1 MFSKNNSSVTI
12 DLLFNL
18 LLTFVCL
25 FFLSFLLVNDPS
37 EDNSSDVDSDS
48 KFIITMT
55 WEEDC
60 DIDLWLKLPTGE
72 RVYYGRRESG
82 PVHLDLDVVATKSY
96 TDREG
101 KVTLVSPNQE
111 ILTIRGVLEGDY
123 SLSAHYFG
131 GRDPGLDVVVTFVIQ
146 DVERRD
152 IAWAG
157 EVTLNGAGH
166 EVSALSFNIK
176 EANAGI
182 SRAYFRVLDTSP
194 RYIVGQ

>member
-25 FFLSFLLVNDPS
+25 FFLSFLLVNNPS
-37 EDNSSDVDSDS
+37 EDKSSDTDSDAN
-48 KFIITMT
+48 FIITMT

-72 RVYYGRRESG
+72 KVYYGRRESG
-82 PVHLDLDVVATKSY
+82 PVHLDIDVVATKSY

-101 KVTLVSPNQE
+101 RTTFVRPNQE

-131 GRDPGLDVVVTFVIQ
+131 GRDPGRDVVVTFVIQ
-146 DVERRD
+146 DIERRR
-152 IAWAG
+152 IAFAG
-157 EVTLNGAGH
+157 TVTLNGAGH
-166 EVSALSFNIK
+166 EVSALSFNIQ
-176 EANAGI
+176 EADAGI
-182 SRAYFRVLDTSP
+182 SRSYFRVLDISP